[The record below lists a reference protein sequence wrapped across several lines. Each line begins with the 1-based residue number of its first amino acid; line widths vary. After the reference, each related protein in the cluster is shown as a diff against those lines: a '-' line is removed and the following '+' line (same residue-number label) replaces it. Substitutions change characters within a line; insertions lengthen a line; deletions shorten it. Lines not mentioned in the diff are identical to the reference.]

1 MAIVTPLIS
10 SVFIIFFSISNLNS
24 GDIPRGKWLPARGI
38 RFVSG
43 AAPSARRTPVTY
55 GSVSEMIHKPT
66 GYKLSSGRISWGS
79 GSGNQAV
86 TAVSEAFSRSSLWV
100 IKEGY
105 GLPPIGAGEV
115 VNCSSVI
122 RLEHV
127 LSERNLHAVRLK
139 SPISPNYEVRLTHP
153 VPPILA
159 VEFNSLLIVQRATQ
173 RPPHRVVL
181 LFSPTTYR

>member
-1 MAIVTPLIS
+1 MWYCGCRLSCQIRST
-10 SVFIIFFSISNLNS
+10 FSILQFYLNES
-24 GDIPRGKWLPARGI
+24 IATHESSHKRWPSQIPDITQHEASSKPSELIQLPL
-38 RFVSG
+38 
-43 AAPSARRTPVTY
+43 TLT
-55 GSVSEMIHKPT
+55 
-66 GYKLSSGRISWGS
+66 
-79 GSGNQAV
+79 
-86 TAVSEAFSRSSLWV
+86 
-100 IKEGY
+100 
-105 GLPPIGAGEV
+105 GAGEV